1 MAVRRGQDGRMGRRL
16 AITVVFAT
24 SAAILIVE
32 ITAGR
37 LLAPYVGVSLE
48 TFTAIIGVILA
59 GIATGAGVGGWLA
72 DRHDPRRLL
81 GPSLF
86 VGGALVWV
94 AVPIVRAIG
103 PEVDGNPLDIVVL
116 ATMAFFLPAA
126 VLSASTPIVAKLRLS
141 TLEETGSVFGGL
153 SAAGTFGG
161 LAGTFLT
168 GFVLVALL
176 GTRTIMFVVGLLLV
190 VGGLLLEW
198 ALRRTLPAAST
209 AVVFAVSGLAV
220 YGFPPECDV
229 ETRYACASVV
239 VDEDDPSLRSLY
251 LDTLHH
257 ARVDLDDPTNLEL
270 RYIRLFADVAA
281 ALPPG
286 PVDALHIGGGGFTI
300 PTHLAAV
307 RPGTSSHVIEI
318 DPGVVDIAEEH
329 LGLQR
334 GPDLTVEVRDARMAV
349 PELDDDAYDLV
360 VGDAFSGLSVP
371 WHLTTVELAE
381 EVDRVLRDGG
391 IYVLNV
397 IDGGDSAFARA
408 ELATLRQAFDHV
420 QVILPGGE
428 PPEASRNQ
436 VIVASDRPIPEL
448 EIDPDDGVLRDE
460 AFVADYVDGAEVL
473 TDDHAPV
480 DQLLAG

>member
-1 MAVRRGQDGRMGRRL
+1 MGRRL
-16 AITVVFAT
+16 AIAVVFAT
-24 SAAILIVE
+24 SAAILVVE

-59 GIATGAGVGGWLA
+59 GIATGAAIGGYLA

-94 AVPIVRAIG
+94 SVPIVRAIG
-103 PEVDGNPLDIVVL
+103 PSLGSDPLDIVVL
-116 ATMAFFLPAA
+116 ATVAFFLPAA

-190 VGGLLLEW
+190 VGGVVLEW
-198 ALRRTLPAAST
+198 ALRRAFPAATT
-209 AVVFAVSGLAV
+209 AVVFLASGLAV
-220 YGFPPECDV
+220 FGFPPACDV
-229 ETRYACASVV
+229 ETRYACASVET
-239 VDEDDPSLRSLY
+239 DDDDPSRRSLY

-257 ARVDLDDPTNLEL
+257 ARVDVDDPNRLDI
-270 RYIRLFADVAA
+270 RYIRLFADVSA

-286 PVDALHIGGGGFTI
+286 PIEALHIGGGGFTI
-300 PTHLAAV
+300 PTHLADI
-307 RPGTSSHVIEI
+307 RPGTRSHVVEI

-329 LGLQR
+329 LGLEP
-334 GPDLTVEVRDARMAV
+334 GPDLVVEVSDARTAL
-349 PELDDDAYDLV
+349 PRQPDDRFDLV
-360 VGDAFSGLSVP
+360 VGDAFSGKSVP
-371 WHLTTVELAE
+371 WHLTTVEVAR

-397 IDGGDSAFARA
+397 IDGGDSDFARA
-408 ELATLRQAFDHV
+408 ELATLSEVFDHV
-420 QVILPGGE
+420 QVILPDGE
-428 PPEASRNQ
+428 PPRTARNQ
-436 VIVASDRPIPEL
+436 VIVASQRPLPDID
-448 EIDPDDGVLRDE
+448 IDPEDGVLRDE
-460 AFVADYVDGAEVL
+460 AFVRRYADGARVR
-473 TDDHAPV
+473 TDDRAPV
-480 DQLLAG
+480 DQLTSG

>member
-1 MAVRRGQDGRMGRRL
+1 MGRRL
-16 AITVVFAT
+16 AIAVVFAT

-59 GIATGAGVGGWLA
+59 GIATGAAVGGWLA
-72 DRHDPRRLL
+72 DRHEPRRLL

-103 PEVDGNPLDIVVL
+103 PAVDGDPLDIVVL

-141 TLEETGSVFGGL
+141 TLEKTGSVFGGL

-190 VGGLLLEW
+190 VGGVLLEW
-198 ALRRTLPAAST
+198 ALRRTRPAATTSI
-209 AVVFAVSGLAV
+209 VFAICGLAV
-220 YGFPPECDV
+220 YGFPAECDV
-229 ETRYACASVV
+229 ETRYACASIR
-239 VDEDDPSLRSLY
+239 VDEDDPSRRSLY

-257 ARVDLDDPTNLEL
+257 ARVDVDDPTQLDI

-281 ALPPG
+281 GLPPG
-286 PVDALHIGGGGFTI
+286 PLDALHIGGGGFTV
-300 PTHLAAV
+300 PTYLAAV

-329 LGLQR
+329 LGLET
-334 GPDLTVEVRDARMAV
+334 GPDLTVEVSDARTAL
-349 PELDDDAYDLV
+349 PHLPDGAYDLV
-360 VGDAFSGLSVP
+360 VGDAFSGQSVP
-371 WHLTTVELAE
+371 WHLTTVEVAE
-381 EVDRVLRDGG
+381 AVDRVLRDGG

-397 IDGGDSAFARA
+397 IDGGDSGFARA
-408 ELATLRQAFDHV
+408 ELATLLEVFDHV

-428 PPEASRNQ
+428 PPTAPRNQ
-436 VIVASDRPIPEL
+436 VMVASDRPIPDL
-448 EIDPDDGVLRDE
+448 DIDPEDGVLHDE
-460 AFVADYVDGAEVL
+460 EFVRDYVDGARVL

-480 DQLLAG
+480 DQLLSG

>member
-1 MAVRRGQDGRMGRRL
+1 MGRRL
-16 AITVVFAT
+16 AIAVVFAT

-86 VGGALVWV
+86 VGGALVWI

-190 VGGLLLEW
+190 VGGVLLEW
-198 ALRRTLPAAST
+198 ALRRSLPAAST
-209 AVVFAVSGLAV
+209 AVVFVVSGLAV

-239 VDEDDPSLRSLY
+239 VDEDDPSRRSLY

-257 ARVDLDDPTNLEL
+257 ARVDVDDPTHLDL
-270 RYIRLFADVAA
+270 RYIRLFADVAE

-286 PVDALHIGGGGFTI
+286 PIDALHIGGGGFTV
-300 PTHLAAV
+300 PTYLAAE
-307 RPGTSSHVIEI
+307 RPGSSSHVIEI
-318 DPGVVDIAEEH
+318 DPGVVDIAEDR
-329 LGLQR
+329 LGLET
-334 GPDLTVEVRDARMAV
+334 GPDLTVAVSDARTEIPRLA
-349 PELDDDAYDLV
+349 DDAYDLV

-371 WHLTTVELAE
+371 WHLTTVELAGK
-381 EVDRVLRDGG
+381 VDRVLRDGG

-408 ELATLRQAFDHV
+408 ELATLLEVFDHV

-428 PPEASRNQ
+428 PPDTPRNQ
-436 VIVASDRPIPEL
+436 VVVASDQPIADL
-448 EIDPDDGVLRDE
+448 DIDPADGVLRDE
-460 AFVADYVDGAEVL
+460 AFVRSYIDGAEVL

-480 DQLLAG
+480 DQLLRGS

>member
-1 MAVRRGQDGRMGRRL
+1 MGRRL
-16 AITVVFAT
+16 AIAVVFAT
-24 SAAILIVE
+24 SAAILVVE

-59 GIATGAGVGGWLA
+59 GIATGAAVGGHLA
-72 DRHDPRRLL
+72 DRHPPRRLL

-103 PEVDGNPLDIVVL
+103 PSLDSDPLDIVVL
-116 ATMAFFLPAA
+116 ATVAFFLPAA

-190 VGGLLLEW
+190 VGGVVLEW
-198 ALRRTLPAAST
+198 ALRRAVPAATT
-209 AVVFAVSGLAV
+209 AVVFLASGLAV
-220 YGFPPECDV
+220 FGFPPVCDV
-229 ETRYACASVV
+229 ETRYACASVER
-239 VDEDDPSLRSLY
+239 DDDDPSRRSLY

-257 ARVDLDDPTNLEL
+257 ARVDVDDPDRLDI

-286 PVDALHIGGGGFTI
+286 PIEALHIGGGGFTI
-300 PTHLAAV
+300 PTHLASA
-307 RPGTSSHVIEI
+307 RPGTRSHVVEI
-318 DPGVVDIAEEH
+318 DSGVVDIAEAH
-329 LGLQR
+329 LGLEQ
-334 GPDLTVEVRDARMAV
+334 GPDLTVEVSDARTAL
-349 PELDDDAYDLV
+349 PRQADDRFDLV
-360 VGDAFSGLSVP
+360 VGDAFSGKSVP
-371 WHLTTVELAE
+371 WHLTTVEVAR

-397 IDGGDSAFARA
+397 IDGGDSDFARA
-408 ELATLRQAFDHV
+408 ELATLAEVFDHV
-420 QVILPGGE
+420 QVILPDGE
-428 PPEASRNQ
+428 PPRTARNQ
-436 VIVASDRPIPEL
+436 VIVASQRPIPDI

-460 AFVADYVDGAEVL
+460 AFVRGYADGASVL
-473 TDDHAPV
+473 TDDRAPV
-480 DQLLAG
+480 DQLTSG

>member
-1 MAVRRGQDGRMGRRL
+1 MGRRL
-16 AITVVFAT
+16 AIPVVFAT

-59 GIATGAGVGGWLA
+59 GIATGAAVGGWLA

-86 VGGALVWV
+86 VGGAMVWIS
-94 AVPIVRAIG
+94 VPIVRAIG
-103 PEVDGNPLDIVVL
+103 PNLDSAPLDIVVL
-116 ATMAFFLPAA
+116 ATVAFFLPAA

-141 TLEETGSVFGGL
+141 SLEETGSVFGGL

-176 GTRTIMFVVGLLLV
+176 GTRTIMFAVGLLLV
-190 VGGLLLEW
+190 VGGVLLEW
-198 ALRRTLPAAST
+198 TLRRTLPAAST
-209 AVVFAVSGLAV
+209 AVVFLISGLAV
-220 YGFPPECDV
+220 YGFPRECDV

-239 VDEDDPSLRSLY
+239 VDEDDPSRRSLY

-257 ARVDLDDPTNLEL
+257 ARVDVDDPTQLDL
-270 RYIRLFADVAA
+270 RYIRLFADVAD

-286 PVDALHIGGGGFTI
+286 PIDALHIGGGGFTI
-300 PTHLAAV
+300 PAYLDAV
-307 RPGTSSHVIEI
+307 RPGTRSHVIEI
-318 DPGVVDIAEEH
+318 DPGVVDIAEDR
-329 LGLQR
+329 LGLET
-334 GPDLTVEVRDARMAV
+334 GPDLTVEVRDARTAI
-349 PELDDDAYDLV
+349 PDLADGSFDLV
-360 VGDAFSGLSVP
+360 VGDAFSGKSVP
-371 WHLTTVELAE
+371 WHLTTVEVAE
-381 EVDRVLRDGG
+381 EVDRVLRDQG

-408 ELATLRQAFDHV
+408 ELATLRQVFDHV
-420 QVILPGGE
+420 QVILPAGE
-428 PPEASRNQ
+428 PPATPRNQ
-436 VIVASDRPIPEL
+436 VVVASDRPIPPI
-448 EIDPDDGVLRDE
+448 EIDPGDGVLRDE
-460 AFVADYVDGAEVL
+460 AFVRDYIGGAEVL

-480 DQLLAG
+480 DQLIR

>member
-1 MAVRRGQDGRMGRRL
+1 MGRRL
-16 AITVVFAT
+16 AIVVVFAT
-24 SAAILIVE
+24 SAAILVVE

-59 GIATGAGVGGWLA
+59 GIAAGAGVGGHLA

-81 GPSLF
+81 GPSLV
-86 VGGALVWV
+86 VGGALVWLS
-94 AVPIVRAIG
+94 VPLVRAIG
-103 PEVDGNPLDIVVL
+103 PEINSNPADIVVL
-116 ATMAFFLPAA
+116 ATIAFFAPAA
-126 VLSASTPIVAKLRLS
+126 ALSASTPIVAKLRLS
-141 TLEETGSVFGGL
+141 SLEETGSVFGGL

-161 LAGTFLT
+161 LVGTFLT

-190 VGGLLLEW
+190 AGGLALEW
-198 ALRRTLPAAST
+198 ALRRKVPAATSMV
-209 AVVFAVSGLAV
+209 ALVVAGLAV
-220 YGFPPECDV
+220 FGFPPVCDV
-229 ETRYACASVV
+229 ETRYACATVRI
-239 VDEDDPSLRSLY
+239 DEDHPSRRSLY

-257 ARVDLDDPTNLEL
+257 ARVDVDDPTYLGI
-270 RYIRLFADVAA
+270 RYVRLLADVAEG
-281 ALPPG
+281 LPAG
-286 PVDALHIGGGGFTI
+286 PIDALHIGGGGFTI

-307 RPGTSSHVIEI
+307 RPGTRSHVIEI

-329 LGLQR
+329 LGLEL
-334 GPDLTVEVRDARMAV
+334 GPDLTVDVSDARTAL
-349 PELDDDAYDLV
+349 PRLDDDRYDLV

-371 WHLTTVELAE
+371 WHLTTTEMAAE
-381 EVDRVLRDGG
+381 IARVLRDDG

-408 ELATLRQAFDHV
+408 ELATLATVFAHV

-428 PPEASRNQ
+428 PPALPRNQ
-436 VIVASDRPIPEL
+436 VIVASSRPIPTL
-448 EIDPDDGVLRDE
+448 DIDPDDGVLRDE
-460 AFVADYVDGAEVL
+460 TFVRDYAGGAQVL

>member
-1 MAVRRGQDGRMGRRL
+1 MGRRL
-16 AITVVFAT
+16 AIAVVFAT
-24 SAAILIVE
+24 SAAILVVE

-59 GIATGAGVGGWLA
+59 GIATGAAVGGRLA

-103 PEVDGNPLDIVVL
+103 PSVDSDPIDIVVL
-116 ATMAFFLPAA
+116 ASVAFFLPAA

-190 VGGLLLEW
+190 VGGVVLEW
-198 ALRRTLPAAST
+198 ALRRAFPAATT
-209 AVVFAVSGLAV
+209 AVVFLASGLAV
-220 YGFPPECDV
+220 FGFPPVCDV
-229 ETRYACASVV
+229 ETRYACASVTA
-239 VDEDDPSLRSLY
+239 DEDDPSRRSLY

-257 ARVDLDDPTNLEL
+257 ARVDVDDPTRLDI

-281 ALPPG
+281 SLPAG
-286 PVDALHIGGGGFTI
+286 PLDVLHIGGGGFTI

-307 RPGTSSHVIEI
+307 RPGTRSHVIEI
-318 DPGVVDIAEEH
+318 DPGVVDIAEDQ
-329 LGLQR
+329 LGLR
-334 GPDLTVEVRDARMAV
+334 PGPDLTVEVSDARTAL
-349 PELDDDAYDLV
+349 PRRDDDRFDLV
-360 VGDAFSGLSVP
+360 VGDAFSGQSVP
-371 WHLTTVELAE
+371 WHLTTVEVAR
-381 EVDRVLRDGG
+381 EVERVLRDGG
-391 IYVLNV
+391 VYVLNV
-397 IDGGDSAFARA
+397 IDGGDSDFARA
-408 ELATLRQAFDHV
+408 ELATLLEVFDHV
-420 QVILPGGE
+420 QVILPGRE
-428 PPEASRNQ
+428 PPRAARNQ
-436 VIVASDRPIPEL
+436 VIVASDRPIPSIEV
-448 EIDPDDGVLRDE
+448 DPDDGIVHDE
-460 AFVADYVDGAEVL
+460 AFVRSYVGDAEVL

-480 DQLLAG
+480 DQLTAG

>member
-1 MAVRRGQDGRMGRRL
+1 MGRRL
-16 AITVVFAT
+16 AIAVVFAT
-24 SAAILIVE
+24 SASILVVE

-59 GIATGAGVGGWLA
+59 GIATGAAVGGHLA

-94 AVPIVRAIG
+94 AVPLVRAIG
-103 PEVDGNPLDIVVL
+103 PSVDSDPVDIVVL
-116 ATMAFFLPAA
+116 ATVAFFLPAA
-126 VLSASTPIVAKLRLS
+126 ALSASTPIVAKLRLS
-141 TLEETGSVFGGL
+141 TLAETGSVFGRL

-190 VGGLLLEW
+190 VGGLVLEW
-198 ALRRTLPAAST
+198 GLRRKLPAAT
-209 AVVFAVSGLAV
+209 TVVVFFASGLAV
-220 YGFPPECDV
+220 FGFPPACDV
-229 ETRYACASVV
+229 ETRYACASVR
-239 VDEDDPSLRSLY
+239 VDEGDPSRRSLY

-257 ARVDLDDPTNLEL
+257 ARVDVDDPTYLGI

-286 PVDALHIGGGGFTI
+286 PIDALHIGGGGFTI

-307 RPGTSSHVIEI
+307 RPGTRSHVIEI
-318 DPGVVDIAEEH
+318 DPGVVEIAEER
-329 LGLQR
+329 LGLEQ
-334 GPDLTVEVRDARMAV
+334 GPDLTVEVSDARTAL
-349 PELDDDAYDLV
+349 PHLGDDAFDLV
-360 VGDAFSGLSVP
+360 VGDAFSGQSVP
-371 WHLTTVELAE
+371 WHLTTVEVARQ
-381 EVDRVLRDGG
+381 VDRVLRDDG

-397 IDGGDSAFARA
+397 IDGGDSGFARA
-408 ELATLRQAFDHV
+408 ELATLREVFSHV
-420 QVILPGGE
+420 ELILPNGE
-428 PPEASRNQ
+428 PPRAARNQ
-436 VIVASDRPIPEL
+436 IIVASDQPIPAID
-448 EIDPDDGVLRDE
+448 IDPRDGVRRDE
-460 AFVADYVDGAEVL
+460 AFVEDYVGGAEVL

-480 DQLLAG
+480 DQLVR

>member
-1 MAVRRGQDGRMGRRL
+1 MGRRL
-16 AITVVFAT
+16 AIAVVFAT
-24 SAAILIVE
+24 SAAILVVE

-59 GIATGAGVGGWLA
+59 GIATGAAVGGRLA

-94 AVPIVRAIG
+94 AVPVVRAVG
-103 PEVDGNPLDIVVL
+103 PSLDSDPLDIVVL
-116 ATMAFFLPAA
+116 ATVAFFLPAA

-141 TLEETGSVFGGL
+141 TLAETGSVFGGL

-190 VGGLLLEW
+190 VSGVVLEW
-198 ALRRTLPAAST
+198 ALRRTFPAATT
-209 AVVFAVSGLAV
+209 ALVFAASGLAV
-220 YGFPPECDV
+220 FGFPPACDV
-229 ETRYACASVV
+229 ETRYACASVR
-239 VDEDDPSLRSLY
+239 VDEDDPSRRSLY

-257 ARVDLDDPTNLEL
+257 ARVDVDDPTRLDI
-270 RYIRLFADVAA
+270 RYIRIFADVAR

-286 PVDALHIGGGGFTI
+286 PIDALHIGGGGFTI

-307 RPGTSSHVIEI
+307 RPGTRSHVIEI

-329 LGLQR
+329 LGLQT
-334 GPDLTVEVRDARMAV
+334 GPDLTVEVSDARTAL
-349 PELDDDAYDLV
+349 PRLDGDAYDLV
-360 VGDAFSGLSVP
+360 VGDAFSGQSVP
-371 WHLTTVELAE
+371 WHLTTVEVAE
-381 EVDRVLRDGG
+381 EVQRVLRDDG

-408 ELATLRQAFDHV
+408 ELATLAAVFDHV
-420 QVILPGGE
+420 QVILPSGE
-428 PPEASRNQ
+428 PPRAARNQ
-436 VIVASDRPIPEL
+436 IIVASDDPIPAI

-460 AFVADYVDGAEVL
+460 DFVVGYTGGADVL

-480 DQLLAG
+480 DQLTR

>member
-1 MAVRRGQDGRMGRRL
+1 MGRRL
-16 AITVVFAT
+16 AIAVVFAT

-59 GIATGAGVGGWLA
+59 GIAAGAAVGGLLA

-94 AVPIVRAIG
+94 AVPIVRAVG
-103 PEVDGNPLDIVVL
+103 PDMAGDPLDIVVL

-141 TLEETGSVFGGL
+141 SLEETGSVFGGL

-190 VGGLLLEW
+190 IGGVLLEW
-198 ALRRTLPAAST
+198 VLRRARPAAAT
-209 AVVFAVSGLAV
+209 AVVFAITGLAV

-229 ETRYACASVV
+229 ETRYACASILI
-239 VDEDDPSLRSLY
+239 DDDDPSRRSLY

-257 ARVDLDDPTNLEL
+257 ARVDLDDPTRLDI

-281 ALPPG
+281 GLPPG
-286 PVDALHIGGGGFTI
+286 PIDALHIGGGGFTI
-300 PTHLAAV
+300 PTYLAEV
-307 RPGTSSHVIEI
+307 RPGTRSHVIEI
-318 DPGVVDIAEEH
+318 DPGVVDIAEDQ
-329 LGLQR
+329 LGLET
-334 GPDLTVEVRDARMAV
+334 GPDLTVDVSDARTAL
-349 PELDDDAYDLV
+349 PRLPDDAYDLV

-371 WHLTTVELAE
+371 WHLTTVEVAE
-381 EVDRVLRDGG
+381 DVDRVLRDGG

-408 ELATLRQAFDHV
+408 ELATLREVFDHV
-420 QVILPGGE
+420 QVILPDGN
-428 PPEASRNQ
+428 PPGPARNQ
-436 VIVASDRPIPEL
+436 VIIASDRPIPDL
-448 EIDPDDGVLRDE
+448 DIDPDDGVLRDE
-460 AFVADYVDGAEVL
+460 GFVRGYIDGARVL

-480 DQLLAG
+480 DQLLG